1 MIKITLKVEGMM
13 CGMCEAHATRAIQ
26 DAFKVKKV
34 SSSHKDNETVI
45 ITENDIADT
54 YLSATIEKAGY
65 QVTNITRE
73 PYEKKG
79 LFSSL
84 KK

>member
-1 MIKITLKVEGMM
+1 MLKITLKVEGMM
-13 CGMCEAHATRAIQ
+13 CGMCEAHSNKAIQ

-34 SSSHKDNETVI
+34 SSSHKDNETI
-45 ITENDIADT
+45 ILTENDISDADL
-54 YLSATIEKAGY
+54 LSVIAKAGY
-65 QVTNITRE
+65 EVTGITRE
-73 PYEKKG
+73 NYEKKG